1 MTMRAEGNE
10 TEERA
15 EAPWGITRRRLV
27 LVGGVAAATLALG
40 GGGHVA
46 ANWAPDE
53 TEELLRTT
61 MGDGMST
68 VLVVYGTKS
77 GCTAG
82 VAERIGARL
91 AAAGLTV
98 DVAPAEDRP
107 DSARYDGVFVGS
119 GIRVGQWHAS
129 VKDWVAENTEALKV
143 RPTALYTVCLTIAS
157 EPEKVDEV
165 RAYTD
170 PILAESGIEPVDI
183 GLFGGW
189 FEPKR
194 FSFIERTVLKAMKAP
209 QGDHRDWDAI
219 DEWAGTLVPTFKA

>member
-1 MTMRAEGNE
+1 MGALRIE
-10 TEERA
+10 TGETDPGRRS
-15 EAPWGITRRRLV
+15 ITRRRFV
-27 LVGGVAAATLALG
+27 LLGGVAAASIALG
-40 GGGHVA
+40 GGLTVA
-46 ANWAPDE
+46 SSWTQDE
-53 TEELLRTT
+53 TEDLLRAT

-107 DSARYDGVFVGS
+107 DPAGYDGVVVGS
-119 GIRVGQWHAS
+119 GIRMGQWHSS
-129 VKDWVAENTEALKV
+129 VKEWVAENADALKV

-157 EPEKVDEV
+157 EPDKVDEV

-170 PILAESGIEPVDI
+170 PILAKSGIEPVDL

-189 FEPKR
+189 FEPKQ
-194 FSFIERTVLKAMKAP
+194 FSFVERTVLKAMKAP

-219 DEWAGTLVPTFKA
+219 DAWAGNLVSTLKA